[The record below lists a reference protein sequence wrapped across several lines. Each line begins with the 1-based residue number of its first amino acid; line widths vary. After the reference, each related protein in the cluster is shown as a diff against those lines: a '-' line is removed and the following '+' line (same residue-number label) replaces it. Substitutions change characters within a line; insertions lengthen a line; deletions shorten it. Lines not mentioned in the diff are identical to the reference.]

1 MINTI
6 LVPVDGSA
14 HSRKALEFAAG
25 LASRYQATM
34 HLLHVAQQP
43 MADHVLTLGAA
54 SIMVSGTRADL
65 DKAGRKVIEAAAD
78 LARRVG
84 VANITTEV
92 TSGDPAKRILDA
104 AREVQA
110 DMIVM
115 GSRGL
120 SDLSGML
127 LGSVSHKV
135 GHLAHC
141 TCVTVR

>member
-84 VANITTEV
+84 VANVTTEV

-104 AREVQA
+104 AGEVQA

>member
-1 MINTI
+1 MIKTI

-14 HSRKALEFAAG
+14 HSRKALEFAAE
-25 LASRYQATM
+25 LASRYQASM
-34 HLLHVAQQP
+34 HLLHIAQQP
-43 MADHVLTLGAA
+43 MADQVLTLGAA

-78 LARRVG
+78 LARRG
-84 VANITTEV
+84 GAADITTEV